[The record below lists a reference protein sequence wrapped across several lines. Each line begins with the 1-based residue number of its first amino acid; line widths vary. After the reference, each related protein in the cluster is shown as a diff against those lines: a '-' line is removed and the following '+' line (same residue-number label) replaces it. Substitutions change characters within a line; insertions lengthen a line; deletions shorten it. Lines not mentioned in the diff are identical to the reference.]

1 MRRALRLAA
10 ALAAALSIASPFVA
24 MPETALADDP
34 RPAEG
39 DEAGFEDDDSGFDD
53 YGFEEEPAG
62 VDDYG
67 FEEDDGSFDEAPP
80 TPEDDALPIVDG
92 PFWDLHGDLSLG
104 ASYAYL
110 SHNAAAGTRQ
120 PSPANPRPLGT
131 YYGNLSRLRAQLDL
145 QLDLRLPADWKG
157 RVEGYGFYDF
167 AYLLRG
173 RDQYTDDVLDDYEW
187 EVDFREVW
195 VQGSPVPSVDLKLGR
210 QIVNWGRSDTVRVLD
225 VINPLD
231 NREPGLVDIEDLRL
245 PLTMARI
252 DYYPRWVPAEL
263 GDWALQLLVIPE
275 FRQDRNPAIG
285 NDFNPTPIV
294 IDPRSDKP
302 SQFFDTPE
310 YGGALSGTFSGWDL
324 SLYAAR
330 VYLNQPLVTEPFAGL
345 LQRYPLVTLVGS
357 GGNWTSGS
365 WLFKAEIGWLHG
377 SEYNRVDPGPV
388 VRVVDKDRLDW
399 MAGVEYYG
407 ISDLTVAVEVVH
419 RHIFDYDSD
428 MKAKVAGL
436 QVAYAKE
443 DLVEGAFRATADFLN
458 ARLHVT
464 GVALVLG
471 THGQQ
476 GSVVRLESSYD
487 LRDALVLTG
496 GIVLYQAGSSPAF
509 EAIGRNDRLFVRLEY
524 SF

>member
-1 MRRALRLAA
+1 MRRAFWLVA
-10 ALAAALSIASPFVA
+10 ALAVVLTATPEAAFAEDVES
-24 MPETALADDP
+24 EADS
-34 RPAEG
+34 
-39 DEAGFEDDDSGFDD
+39 GFDDSGFDD
-53 YGFEEEPAG
+53 SGFDDSGFEEADESDPAPEPAG
-62 VDDYG
+62 EVA
-67 FEEDDGSFDEAPP
+67 E
-80 TPEDDALPIVDG
+80 
-92 PFWDLHGDLSLG
+92 PFWDLNGDFSLG
-104 ASYAYL
+104 ASYNYL
-110 SHNAAAGTRQ
+110 SHNAAAGTRK
-120 PSPANPRPLGT
+120 PTPANPQPLGT

-145 QLDLRLPADWKG
+145 QLDLRLPADWKA
-157 RVEGYGFYDF
+157 RIEGYGFYDF

-195 VQGSPVPSVDLKLGR
+195 VQGSPAPSLDLKLGR

-245 PLTMARI
+245 PLTMARV
-252 DYYPRWVPAEL
+252 DYYPGWVPEGF
-263 GDWALQLLVIPE
+263 GDWNVQLLVVPE

-285 NDFNPTPIV
+285 NDFNPTPV
-294 IDPRSDKP
+294 VVDPASDKP
-302 SQFFDTPE
+302 SQFGSTPE
-310 YGGALSGTFSGWDL
+310 YGGALNATFSGWDL
-324 SLYAAR
+324 SLYGAR

-345 LQRYPLVTLVGS
+345 LQRYPLVTLAGA
-357 GGNWTSGS
+357 GGNWTAGS
-365 WLFKAEIGWLHG
+365 WLFKAEIGWFHG
-377 SEYNRVDPGPV
+377 VEYNQVQASAVTP

-407 ISDLTVAVEVVH
+407 VSDLTVAVEVVH
-419 RHIFDYDSD
+419 RHIFDYDSN
-428 MKAKVAGL
+428 MKKTVAGL

-443 DLVEGAFRATADFLN
+443 DLVEAAFRATADFLN

-471 THGQQ
+471 THGQL

-487 LRDALVLTG
+487 LRDALALTG
-496 GIVLYQAGSSPAF
+496 GIVLYQSGSSPVF
-509 EAIGRNDRLFVRLEY
+509 EEIGRNDRLFLRLDY